1 MTIVKLKDTGGYKD
15 LEAAVGKE
23 FNATRF
29 LGHWNIAGVDLA
41 EAGAT
46 PHMAEYAFLTSE
58 VEIVHG
64 FCKHSH

>member
-1 MTIVKLKDTGGYKD
+1 MTMIKLLTAGGYKD
-15 LEAAVGKE
+15 IEPAVGKT
-23 FNATRF
+23 FTATRF